1 MVTEGPGKSGTRII
15 ETDYP
20 SIVGLEAGTTKMQD
34 EVSLKPDVNIVQSNQ
49 SWGCC

>member
-34 EVSLKPDVNIVQSNQ
+34 EVSLQPEVRLVQN